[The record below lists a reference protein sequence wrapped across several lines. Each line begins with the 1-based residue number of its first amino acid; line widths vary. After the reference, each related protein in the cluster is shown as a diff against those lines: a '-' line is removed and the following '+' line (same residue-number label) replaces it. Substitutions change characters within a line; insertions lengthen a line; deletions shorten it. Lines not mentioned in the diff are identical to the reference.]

1 MNEVAIAAPHTEAV
15 RAAELAVAAGGN
27 AVDAAL
33 AAAAALTVVY
43 PHQCSLGGDLV
54 ALVHRPDATVRSVLS
69 IGAAAATADAD
80 AVRARYSRMPGQ
92 GAESVTVPG
101 VVAGWQALAS
111 YGRLTLAPPLR
122 HAAALARGGVA
133 VSPGL
138 AHAITSRRDAVLADP
153 GLRELLTTDG
163 TPRTRMHQPRLAATL
178 DALADDPSA
187 FYRGYLAQQL
197 TDFLRHGG
205 STLSTSDFSAHRAE
219 TADPLVLDLPAGRWY
234 AAPPPSQGVVLLAV
248 LAGMAETELVE
259 LCRRAAAT
267 RDRLL
272 GDPHAGPVDVEALLR
287 AEIPAPTTSAV
298 RTAGDTVAVTAVGRD
313 GLAVSLIQS
322 VYQSF
327 GSGLLEPETG
337 IVLHN
342 RASAFSL
349 EPGHPAEF
357 GPGRRPPHTLC
368 PVLGRSTGILLAA
381 GCQGG
386 RAQPQILAQT
396 VPALLDAGTAPASVL
411 ARPRWV
417 VGARDLGHEH
427 ETVVAEPGAR
437 PEVPAGIPV
446 VRTGGPVD
454 EAGHVQIA
462 RLAGPRLDAA
472 SDPRADG
479 AAVVLGSHEED
490 RS

>member
-1 MNEVAIAAPHTEAV
+1 MSASAVAIAAPH
-15 RAAELAVAAGGN
+15 RAAVAAAEESVRRGGN

-54 ALVHRPDATVRSVLS
+54 ALVHLPGGAVSAVLS
-69 IGAAAATADAD
+69 IGAAPLD
-80 AVRARYSRMPGQ
+80 AVRPNGSRMPRQ
-92 GAESVTVPG
+92 GAGSVTVPG
-101 VVAGWQALAS
+101 VVAGWQALARHA
-111 YGRLTLAPPLR
+111 RLSPAEPLR
-122 HAAALARGGVA
+122 HAADLARAGVA

-138 AHAITSRRDAVLADP
+138 AHAVADRRDAVSADP
-153 GLRELLTTDG
+153 GLRALLLDG
-163 TPRTRMHQPRLAATL
+163 DEVRTMLRQPRLADTL
-178 DALADDPSA
+178 DALAADPAS
-187 FYRGYLAQQL
+187 FYRGEVAAKLVGFL
-197 TDFLRHGG
+197 RGGGSRLSTTDFERHE
-205 STLSTSDFSAHRAE
+205 AE
-219 TADPLVLDLPAGRWY
+219 IAKPLVLDAPGGRWY
-234 AAPPPSQGVVLLAV
+234 VAPPPSQGAVLLAV
-248 LAGMAETELVE
+248 LGGMAETDLVE

-272 GDPHAGPVDVEALLR
+272 GDPRSGPVDVDGLLR
-287 AEIPAPTTSAV
+287 AGEPAGAGTATRA
-298 RTAGDTVAVTAVGRD
+298 AGDTVAVTAVGDD

-327 GSGLLEPETG
+327 GAGLLDPDTG

-342 RASAFSL
+342 RGSAFSL

-368 PVLGRSTGILLAA
+368 PALGAAEGVLLAA

-396 VPALLDAGTAPASVL
+396 VPELLDPGTDPAAVL

-417 VGARDLGHEH
+417 VGARDLGYER
-427 ETVVAEPGAR
+427 ETVLAEPGSLPGA
-437 PEVPAGIPV
+437 VTLPV
-446 VRTGGPVD
+446 ATTEGPVD

-462 RLAGPRLDAA
+462 RLAGTRLEAA

-479 AAVVLGSHEED
+479 GAVVLAPHKED